1 MVCHE
6 IDFARKRRLRV
17 KIKDISVCMASPDG
31 DKAAFDFAQALA
43 SANDAHLSC
52 AAFTVLPPMILG
64 YGDGSAGEIY
74 ASILQQT
81 RDTMT
86 EAWEKFEDGLKS
98 YETAVEM
105 RRFEAFPNRVE
116 ALSAMN
122 ARHADIV
129 VVRAPGKSDEQPH
142 ADMLEGVL
150 LGGGRPVLIIPED
163 WSGGTIGTRA
173 MIAWDASREATRAMH
188 DSLLVIQEDAT
199 VCVATVDAKP
209 GDTGH
214 GAGPAWDIGAHLA
227 RHGCSVEV
235 HNEDGMGR
243 STAEVLMDV
252 ASSFG
257 ADLIVMGGYRHSRL
271 QQAFLPG
278 VTRTLLREA
287 KVPLLLSH

>member
-1 MVCHE
+1 M
-6 IDFARKRRLRV
+6 

-31 DKAAFDFAQALA
+31 DKAAFDFAKMLA
-43 SANDAHLSC
+43 VAHDAHLSC

-64 YGDGSAGEIY
+64 YGDGSAGEVY

-81 RDTMT
+81 RDTMSG
-86 EAWEKFEDGLKS
+86 AWKKFEDSLDQQS
-98 YETAVEM
+98 PAIEM
-105 RRFEAFPNRVE
+105 RHFEAFPNRVE
-116 ALSAMN
+116 SLSAMN

-142 ADMLEGVL
+142 ADLLEGVL
-150 LGGGRPVLIIPED
+150 LGGGRPVLIVPEE
-163 WSGGTIGTRA
+163 WSGTTVGQRA
-173 MIAWDASREATRAMH
+173 MIAWDASREATRALH
-188 DSLLVIQEDAT
+188 DSLLLMNGDAK

-209 GDTGH
+209 GDTSH
-214 GAGPAWDIGAHLA
+214 GAGPAWDVGAHLS
-227 RHGCSVEV
+227 RHVADVEV
-235 HNEDGMGR
+235 RNEDSIGR
-243 STAEVLMDV
+243 STAEALMDV
-252 ASSFG
+252 ATAFD

>member
-1 MVCHE
+1 M
-6 IDFARKRRLRV
+6 

-31 DKAAFDFAQALA
+31 DKAAYDFAQALA
-43 SANDAHLSC
+43 SANNAHLSC

-64 YGDGSAGEIY
+64 YGDGSAGEVY
-74 ASILQQT
+74 ASIVQQT
-81 RDTMT
+81 RDTMSG
-86 EAWEKFEDGLKS
+86 AWAKFEERLNTQDPP
-98 YETAVEM
+98 VEM
-105 RRFEAFPNRVE
+105 RRIEAFPNRVE

-150 LGGGRPVLIIPED
+150 LGGGRPVLIVPEG
-163 WSGGTIGTRA
+163 WTGTTVGKRA

-188 DSLLVIQEDAT
+188 DSLLLMQDDAK
-199 VCVATVDAKP
+199 VCVTTVDAKP

-227 RHGCSVEV
+227 RHVADVEV
-235 HNEDGMGR
+235 RNEDSIGR
-243 STAEVLMDV
+243 STAEALMDV
-252 ASSFG
+252 ATSFD

-278 VTRTLLREA
+278 VTRTLLSEA

>member
-1 MVCHE
+1 VN
-6 IDFARKRRLRV
+6 
-17 KIKDISVCMASPDG
+17 IKDISVCMASPDG
-31 DKAAFDFAQALA
+31 DKVAFDFALELA

-64 YGDGSAGEIY
+64 YGDGSAGEVY

-81 RDTMT
+81 RDTMSG
-86 EAWEKFEDGLKS
+86 AWAKFEEGLNPMN
-98 YETAVEM
+98 VPLEM
-105 RRFEAFPNRVE
+105 RHFEAFPNRVE

-142 ADMLEGVL
+142 ADLLEGVL
-150 LGGGRPVLIIPED
+150 LGGGRPVLMVPED
-163 WSGGTIGTRA
+163 WKGKTVGERA

-188 DSLLVIQEDAT
+188 DSLLLIKEDAK

-209 GDTGH
+209 GDTSH
-214 GAGPAWDIGAHLA
+214 GAGPAWDVGAHLS
-227 RHGCSVEV
+227 RHVSDVEV
-235 HNEDGMGR
+235 RNEDSIGR
-243 STAEVLMDV
+243 STAEALMDV
-252 ASSFG
+252 ATAFN

-287 KVPLLLSH
+287 KVPVLLSH